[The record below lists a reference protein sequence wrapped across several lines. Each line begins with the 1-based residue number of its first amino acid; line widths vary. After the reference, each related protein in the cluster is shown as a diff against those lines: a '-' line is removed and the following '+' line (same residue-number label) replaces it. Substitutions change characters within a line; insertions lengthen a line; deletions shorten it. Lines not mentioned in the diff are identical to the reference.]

1 MSGSPTHRVARV
13 WAANALG
20 TAPATAPP
28 ALERTMLSREERQ
41 RLVDIE
47 RRLRAAEPDLAR
59 SLSEGPRRTL
69 RQRAIALLATLA
81 FRKPP
86 PA

>member
-1 MSGSPTHRVARV
+1 
-13 WAANALG
+13 
-20 TAPATAPP
+20 
-28 ALERTMLSREERQ
+28 MLSREERQ

>member
-1 MSGSPTHRVARV
+1 VIV
-13 WAANALG
+13 LG
-20 TAPATAPP
+20 TGPGNCPP
-28 ALERTMLSREERQ
+28 TLERAMLSREEQQ

-59 SLSEGPRRTL
+59 SLSEGSGGRRTL
-69 RQRAIALLATLA
+69 RQRAIALLATVA

-86 PA
+86 PPSA